1 MGFVC
6 CSGSIKKTHF
16 KLVMIGFE
24 GAGKATIDYQLR
36 ILHNMSFVYNCNGS
50 TTFIYKGIVV
60 DLFTLELI
68 DVVQDNTLT
77 IYLKDTDGIILVIDS
92 NDKDKFEKNKE
103 VFYSI
108 IKNFELRNCP
118 ILIMANKQ
126 DIPTSKSTEEI
137 STEFSLNTIR
147 NRTILLQGVNAKD
160 IRNEYGN
167 EDIKKSFLL
176 ITNSLLGKE

>member
-1 MGFVC
+1 
-6 CSGSIKKTHF
+6 
-16 KLVMIGFE
+16 
-24 GAGKATIDYQLR
+24 
-36 ILHNMSFVYNCNGS
+36 
-50 TTFIYKGIVV
+50 
-60 DLFTLELI
+60 
-68 DVVQDNTLT
+68 
-77 IYLKDTDGIILVIDS
+77 
-92 NDKDKFEKNKE
+92 
-103 VFYSI
+103 
-108 IKNFELRNCP
+108 
-118 ILIMANKQ
+118 MANKQ